1 MKRYPIVIATTAAGL
16 GAVLGFHPAT
26 SNVGIALPVNSSK
39 APAGSQTKTAPAPTT
54 TAPAP
59 TTTGTSGATPKSSS
73 PKPASSTTTSP
84 NPSSNAVQSATGQT
98 ENYGYG
104 QLAVKATISGSKI
117 TSITLAQLQVAESY
131 SQSIA
136 SQVIPL
142 LKHEVLKAQSLN
154 VNGFTG
160 ATYTTEAYLYS
171 LQSALHKL
179 HFK

>member
-1 MKRYPIVIATTAAGL
+1 MKRYPIVIAATAAGL
-16 GAVLGFHPAT
+16 GSVLSFHPAT
-26 SNVGIALPVNSSK
+26 SSVGISLQSKSSSVAQSNTAK
-39 APAGSQTKTAPAPTT
+39 QTASPPASTQAPTT
-54 TAPAP
+54 TNPPSNKTKGSQAP
-59 TTTGTSGATPKSSS
+59 TTTTN
-73 PKPASSTTTSP
+73 PAPGGVKT
-84 NPSSNAVQSATGQT
+84 ATGNV

-104 QLAVKATISGSKI
+104 QLAVKVNISNNKI

-136 SQVIPL
+136 QQVIPL
-142 LKHEVLKAQSLN
+142 LKNEVMKAQSLN

-171 LQSALHKL
+171 LQSALNKL